1 MEIVRY
7 SKNIILPKKRRY
19 IALGVFDG
27 VHLGHQKLIKLTVD
41 KARKNDGISIVA
53 TFDPHPDKIINPE
66 SNVFLLTTLEERISL
81 IKESDVDVFLIIK
94 FNKMMSKMSPKDF
107 ISEILVDNL
116 QIKELFVGFN
126 YKFGFQGKGN
136 TDILREYGKFYKFK
150 SNILEPITAD
160 NTIISST
167 RIKDYIKSGE
177 IEKAKKLLG
186 HDITISGR
194 VISGKGR
201 GRKLLNFATA
211 NINTPSDKILP
222 VNGVYLVEIKIDN
235 KDYYGLMNIGVKPT
249 FKESERTVEVHIINF
264 NKKIYNEEVF
274 VNILQKIREEK
285 YFSHP
290 GLLKKQIEDDI
301 ITAHK
306 MIEQYR
312 VISNE
317 RRQV

>member
-1 MEIVRY
+1 MEIIRY
-7 SKNIILPKKRRY
+7 SKNIILPNKKRY

-41 KARKNDGISIVA
+41 KARKNDGISMVV
-53 TFDPHPDKIINPE
+53 TFDPHPDIIINPE

-81 IKESDVDVFLIIK
+81 IKDLGVDVFLIIK
-94 FNKMMSKMSPKDF
+94 FNKVMSKMPPEDF
-107 ISEILVDNL
+107 ISKILVDSL
-116 QIKELFVGFN
+116 QAKELFVGFN

-136 TDILREYGKFYKFK
+136 PDILREYSKFYKFK
-150 SNILEPITAD
+150 TNILKPIAAN

-186 HDITISGR
+186 HAITISGR

-211 NINTPSDKILP
+211 NIETPSDKILP

-235 KDYYGLMNIGVKPT
+235 KNYYGLMNIGVKPT
-249 FKESERTVEVHIINF
+249 FKESERTIEVHIINF
-264 NKKIYNEEVF
+264 NKKIYNKKVV
-274 VNILQKIREEK
+274 VNILKKIREEK
-285 YFSHP
+285 YFKHP
-290 GLLKKQIEDDI
+290 SLLKKQIEDDI
-301 ITAHK
+301 LTAHK

-312 VISNE
+312 VSSI
-317 RRQV
+317 

>member
-7 SKNIILPKKRRY
+7 SKNIILPDKKRY

-41 KARKNDGISIVA
+41 KAKKNDGISMVA
-53 TFDPHPDKIINPE
+53 TFDPHPDIIINPE
-66 SNVFLLTTLEERISL
+66 SNVFLLTTLEERINL
-81 IKESDVDVFLIIK
+81 IKDSDVDVFLIIK
-94 FNKMMSKMSPKDF
+94 FNKMMSKMSPEDF
-107 ISEILVDNL
+107 ISKILVDSL
-116 QIKELFVGFN
+116 QVKELFVGFN

-136 TDILREYGKFYKFK
+136 TDILREYSKFYKFK
-150 SNILEPITAD
+150 TNILKPITAN

-201 GRKLLNFATA
+201 GRELLNFATA
-211 NINTPSDKILP
+211 NIETPSDKIIP

-235 KDYYGLMNIGVKPT
+235 RKYYGLMNIGVRPT
-249 FKESERTVEVHIINF
+249 FKESERTIEVHIINF
-264 NKKIYNEEVF
+264 NKKIYDKKVV

-285 YFSHP
+285 YFNHP

-301 ITAHK
+301 LTANK
-306 MIEQYR
+306 IINKNY
-312 VISNE
+312 
-317 RRQV
+317 

>member
-1 MEIVRY
+1 MKVIRY
-7 SKNIILPKKRRY
+7 SKNIILPKKKRY

-41 KARKNDGISIVA
+41 KAKKDDGISIVA

-66 SNVFLLTTLEERISL
+66 SNIFLLTTLEERISL
-81 IKESDVDVFLIIK
+81 IKDSDVDVFLIIK
-94 FNKMMSKMSPKDF
+94 FNKMMSKLSPEDF
-107 ISEILVDNL
+107 ISKILVDSL
-116 QIKELFVGFN
+116 QINELFVGFN

-136 TDILREYGKFYKFK
+136 TDILREYSKFYKFK
-150 SNILEPITAD
+150 TNILKPIAAND
-160 NTIISST
+160 TIISST
-167 RIKDYIKSGE
+167 RIKDYIKLGE

-186 HDITISGR
+186 HDITIFGR

-211 NINTPSDKILP
+211 NIETPLDKIIP

-235 KDYYGLMNIGVKPT
+235 RKYYGLMNIGVKPT
-249 FKESERTVEVHIINF
+249 FRETERTIEVHIINF
-264 NKKIYNEEVF
+264 NKKIYNKKVV

-285 YFSHP
+285 YFIHP

-301 ITAHK
+301 LIAHK
-306 MIEQYR
+306 ML
-312 VISNE
+312 NNM
-317 RRQV
+317 

>member
-1 MEIVRY
+1 MEIIRY
-7 SKNIILPKKRRY
+7 SKNIILPNKKRY

-27 VHLGHQKLIKLTVD
+27 VHLGHQKLIKETVD
-41 KARKNDGISIVA
+41 KSRKNDGISMIA

-81 IKESDVDVFLIIK
+81 IKDLDVDVFLIIR
-94 FNKMMSKMSPKDF
+94 FNRMMSKMPPEDF
-107 ISEILVDNL
+107 ISKILVDSL
-116 QIKELFVGFN
+116 QVKELFVGFN

-136 TDILREYGKFYKFK
+136 TDILREYSKLYKFK
-150 SNILEPITAD
+150 TNILKPIAA
-160 NTIISST
+160 NHTIISST
-167 RIKDYIKSGE
+167 RIKDYIKLGE

-211 NINTPSDKILP
+211 NIETPLDKIIP

-235 KDYYGLMNIGVKPT
+235 REYYGLMNIGVKPT
-249 FKESERTVEVHIINF
+249 FRETERTIEVHIINF
-264 NKKIYNEEVF
+264 NKKIYNKKVV

-285 YFSHP
+285 YFNHP
-290 GLLKKQIEDDI
+290 SLLKKQIEDDI
-301 ITAHK
+301 LIAHK
-306 MIEQYR
+306 I
-312 VISNE
+312 IAKNN
-317 RRQV
+317 

>member
-81 IKESDVDVFLIIK
+81 IKDSDVDVFLIIK

-116 QIKELFVGFN
+116 KIKELFVGFN

-136 TDILREYGKFYKFK
+136 TDILKEYGKFYKFK
-150 SNILEPITAD
+150 TNILEPITAN

-177 IEKAKKLLG
+177 IEKAKKLLA

-249 FKESERTVEVHIINF
+249 FNESERTVEVHIINF
-264 NKKIYNEEVF
+264 NKKIYNKEVF

-306 MIEQYR
+306 MI
-312 VISNE
+312 SNM
-317 RRQV
+317 